1 MIEGALV
8 KMGGKDWTVPA
19 LTFKQVRT
27 LLPKLTT
34 IPANAVV
41 LTPEQMEVV
50 TEVIHAAVS
59 RNYPEITPD
68 DIDDMLDLRNV
79 QTILL
84 AVMGQSGLEPSAP
97 GE

>member
-8 KMGGKDWTVPA
+8 KMGGKEWTVPA

-34 IPANAVV
+34 IPANAVE
-41 LTPEQMEVV
+41 LNKEQMEIV
-50 TEVIHAAVS
+50 TEVTHAAVS
-59 RNYPEITPD
+59 RNYPELTVD
-68 DIDDMLDLRNV
+68 DVEDMLDLRNV
-79 QTILL
+79 QVILL
-84 AVMGQSGLEPSAP
+84 AVMGQSGLEASAP